1 MSAVGQSGASTA
13 DASLPPRRRAVV
25 LVGNPAAPYSRGL
38 RIARALDRAGYVV
51 EIAAVATP
59 DVPDLERDGP
69 VTLRRYRPSG
79 PWASMAA
86 TFQPAAPRR
95 RGGSL
100 GSPFRVARRLGG
112 ALRRWAFW
120 PHTVR
125 GWWTTLER
133 DLEPADVYHACGS
146 LAIAPA
152 LAARARDRAAGRRSH
167 VIYDAIDDVVE
178 GNNFLGVPRP
188 VRAVLARRERRWARA
203 ADARTTVND
212 ALADNLRRRWG
223 TDRPTVI
230 PNWPER
236 GLRPD
241 DPVPDL
247 LRTRLGLAPS
257 TRIVLF
263 QGRLGPHLGIEQAAR
278 AVLEVDDAVLCLI
291 GFGRGYEASRARDG
305 EPAFAG
311 RHFTLPAVH
320 PDELLEWTASADAV
334 VVPLPPVSAN
344 QRASSPNKFWEA
356 IAAGTPVV
364 LGPGLDVMGEL
375 VTTHDL
381 GVVASSL
388 RPADL
393 ASAMCRVLDVEPAA
407 ALARRRRIAG
417 VAAER
422 FSWPVAEARYLDL
435 VRGFQALDRHQR
447 AVVLVGNPA
456 NPYSRGLRVARSL
469 VERGF
474 EVEIAA
480 MASEGVPDEEREGP
494 IRIRRYAARG
504 PWVGWHA
511 GPSGPPGVAR
521 KVVFRAHNVAA
532 RLVPAIR
539 RQPAPTLDVIRRRLF
554 WPTAPR
560 GWWSALVAELPPA
573 DLYHCCG
580 IQAIGIAGELARGAR
595 SEGRA
600 GRVVYDVIDAI
611 LDSNNYARTSR
622 PVLAF
627 YRRRERGWAH
637 AADAIVTV
645 NESIA
650 AHLRST
656 WRLDT
661 TPTVLLNCQPRWTPP
676 AVRPDRIREAT
687 GLPAER
693 AIVLYLGRIGRERGL
708 DEAAEA
714 VLRLD
719 DAALVVLGFGPWA
732 ETLRQRDADPR
743 FVGRHVTLPPVHP
756 DEVPEWTAS
765 ADVSIVA
772 VPGNSLNQRLSTPN
786 KFWESMTAGTPI
798 VVGRDL
804 EVMRSIVEAEDIG
817 ATADPA
823 DPDDLA
829 RALRSLIEAP
839 AAERDARRARALAA
853 ARDRYNWE
861 TAVQPY
867 LALVA
872 RLVPPADGRR

>member
-1 MSAVGQSGASTA
+1 M
-13 DASLPPRRRAVV
+13 
-25 LVGNPAAPYSRGL
+25 
-38 RIARALDRAGYVV
+38 
-51 EIAAVATP
+51 
-59 DVPDLERDGP
+59 
-69 VTLRRYRPSG
+69 
-79 PWASMAA
+79 
-86 TFQPAAPRR
+86 
-95 RGGSL
+95 
-100 GSPFRVARRLGG
+100 
-112 ALRRWAFW
+112 
-120 PHTVR
+120 
-125 GWWTTLER
+125 
-133 DLEPADVYHACGS
+133 
-146 LAIAPA
+146 
-152 LAARARDRAAGRRSH
+152 
-167 VIYDAIDDVVE
+167 
-178 GNNFLGVPRP
+178 
-188 VRAVLARRERRWARA
+188 LARRERRWARA
-203 ADARTTVND
+203 ADARATVND
-212 ALADNLRRRWG
+212 ALADNLMRRWG
-223 TDRPTVI
+223 SDRPTVI

-236 GLRPD
+236 GLDPD

-247 LRTRLGLAPS
+247 LRTRLGLPPS

-263 QGRLGPHLGIEQAAR
+263 QGRLGPHLGTDEAAR

-291 GFGRGYEASRARDG
+291 GFGRGYEASRARDD

-320 PDELLEWTASADAV
+320 PDELGGWTASADAV

-356 IAAGTPVV
+356 LAAGTPVV
-364 LGPGLDVMGEL
+364 LGPGLDVMGRL

-381 GVVASSL
+381 GVVATSL

-393 ASAMCRVLDVEPAA
+393 AAAMREVLDVEPAA

-417 VAAER
+417 IAAQE
-422 FSWPVAEARYLDL
+422 FSWPVAEARYLGL
-435 VRGFQALDRHQR
+435 VHGLASADDARPR

-469 VERGF
+469 VDRGF
-474 EVEIAA
+474 DVEIAA
-480 MASEGVPDEEREGP
+480 MAGEGVPDEEWDGP

-504 PWVGWHA
+504 QWVGWHA
-511 GPSGPPGVAR
+511 GPSGPPGIAR
-521 KVVFRAHNVAA
+521 KVVFRAHKALA
-532 RLVPAIR
+532 RVVPAVAS
-539 RQPAPTLDVIRRRLF
+539 QPAPTLDVIRRRLF

-560 GWWSALVAELPPA
+560 AWWSTLGAELPPA

-580 IQAIGIAGELARGAR
+580 VQAIGIAGELARDAR
-595 SEGRA
+595 AKGRA

-627 YRRRERGWAH
+627 YRRRERRWAH
-637 AADAIVTV
+637 AADVIVTV
-645 NESIA
+645 NEPIA
-650 AHLRST
+650 EHLRRA
-656 WRLDT
+656 WRLGVA
-661 TPTVLLNCQPRWTPP
+661 PTVLLNCQPRWTPP

-693 AIVLYLGRIGRERGL
+693 AIVLFLGRIGRERGL

-732 ETLRQRDADPR
+732 DTLRQRDADPR

-756 DEVPEWTAS
+756 DDVPAWTAS

-772 VPGNSLNQRLSTPN
+772 VPANSLNQRLSTPN

-829 RALRSLIEAP
+829 RALRSLLEAP

-861 TAVQPY
+861 TAVEPY
-867 LALVA
+867 LALVE
-872 RLVPPADGRR
+872 RLVPAAAGRRGPAPAPSPERGGIIR

>member
-1 MSAVGQSGASTA
+1 VSGVAR
-13 DASLPPRRRAVV
+13 RRRAVV

-38 RIARALDRAGYVV
+38 RIARALDRAGYAV

-59 DVPDLERDGP
+59 ELPDREGEGP
-69 VTLRRYRPSG
+69 ITLRRYRPSG

-95 RGGSL
+95 RGGTL
-100 GSPFRVARRLGG
+100 GAPLRVARRLAG

-125 GWWTTLER
+125 GWWATLEH
-133 DLEPADVYHACGS
+133 DLEPADLYHACGS
-146 LAIAPA
+146 LAMAPA
-152 LAARARDRAAGRRSH
+152 LAARARDHAAGRQSR
-167 VIYDAIDDVVE
+167 VVYDAIDDVVA
-178 GNNFLGVPRP
+178 GNNFLGFPRP
-188 VRAVLARRERRWARA
+188 VRSLLSRRERRWARA

-212 ALADNLRRRWG
+212 ALADRLQRRWG
-223 TDRPTVI
+223 TGRPTVI

-236 GLRPD
+236 VLGPD

-247 LRTRLGLAPS
+247 LRGRLGLSPA

-263 QGRLGPHLGIEQAAR
+263 QGRLGPHLGIDEAAH
-278 AVLEVDDAVLCLI
+278 AVLDVDDAVLCLI
-291 GFGRGYEASRARDG
+291 GFGRGYEASRVRDR

-364 LGPGLDVMGEL
+364 IGPGLDVMAEQ
-375 VTTHDL
+375 VQTHDL
-381 GVVASSL
+381 GVVAASL

-393 ASAMCRVLDVEPAA
+393 AAAIGRVLDVDPEV
-407 ALARRRRIAG
+407 ALARRRRIAR

-422 FSWPVAEARYLDL
+422 FSWPVAEERYLEL
-435 VRGFQALDRHQR
+435 VRELGQPAAGRSPR

-469 VERGF
+469 VDRGF
-474 EVEIAA
+474 DVEIAA
-480 MASEGVPDEEREGP
+480 MAGEGLPDEEYEGP

-504 PWVGWHA
+504 RWVDWHA
-511 GPSGPPGVAR
+511 GPSGPSGIAR
-521 KVVFRAHNVAA
+521 KVLFRAHKVAA
-532 RLVPAIR
+532 RLVPSLAT
-539 RQPAPTLDVIRRRLF
+539 QPAPTLDVIRRRLF

-560 GWWSALVAELPPA
+560 GWWAALMDELPPA

-580 IQAIGIAGELARGAR
+580 IQAIGIAGWLSRDAKAK
-595 SEGRA
+595 GRA

-627 YRRRERGWAH
+627 YRRRERGWAR

-645 NESIA
+645 NRPIA
-650 AHLRST
+650 EHLRSI
-656 WRLDT
+656 WRLDAP
-661 TPTVLLNCQPRWTPP
+661 PTVLLNCQPRWTPP
-676 AVRPDRIREAT
+676 AVRPDRIRAAT

-693 AIVLYLGRIGRERGL
+693 AIVLFLGKIGRERGL
-708 DEAAEA
+708 DEAAQA

-732 ETLRQRDADPR
+732 ETLRGRDADPR
-743 FVGRHVTLPPVHP
+743 FAGRHVTLPPVHP
-756 DEVPEWTAS
+756 DAVPEWTAS

-772 VPGNSLNQRLSTPN
+772 VPANSLNQRLSTPN

-804 EVMRSIVEAEDIG
+804 EVMRGIVEAEDIG
-817 ATADPA
+817 ATADPT

-829 RALRSLIEAP
+829 RALRSLIDAP
-839 AAERDARRARALAA
+839 VEEREARRARALAA

-861 TAVQPY
+861 TAVEPY
-867 LALVA
+867 LALVE
-872 RLVPPADGRR
+872 RLVPAVAGRR

>member
-1 MSAVGQSGASTA
+1 MSGVES
-13 DASLPPRRRAVV
+13 PRRRAVV

-38 RIARALDRAGYVV
+38 RIARALDRDGYEV
-51 EIAAVATP
+51 EIAAVAGP
-59 DVPDLERDGP
+59 DVPELEQEGSI
-69 VTLRRYRPSG
+69 TIRRYRPSG

-86 TFQPAAPRR
+86 TFKPAPARR
-95 RGGSL
+95 RGGML
-100 GSPFRVARRLGG
+100 GSPLRVARRLAG

-125 GWWTTLER
+125 GWWATLER
-133 DLEPADVYHACGS
+133 DLAPAELYHACGS

-167 VIYDAIDDVVE
+167 VVYDAIDDVVE
-178 GNNFLGVPRP
+178 GNNFLGIPLP

-212 ALADNLRRRWG
+212 ALAGNLARRWG
-223 TDRPTVI
+223 TPGPTVI
-230 PNWPER
+230 PNWPAR
-236 GLRPD
+236 GLAPD
-241 DPVPDL
+241 QPVPDL
-247 LRTRLGLAPS
+247 LRRQLGLPPS
-257 TRIVLF
+257 TRLVLF
-263 QGRLGPHLGIEQAAR
+263 QGRLGPHLGTDEAAR

-291 GFGRGYEASRARDG
+291 GFGRGFEASRARDS
-305 EPAFAG
+305 EPAFVG

-320 PDELLEWTASADAV
+320 PDQLLEWTASADAV

-356 IAAGTPVV
+356 LAAGTPVV
-364 LGPGLDVMGEL
+364 VGPGLDVMDGL
-375 VTTHDL
+375 VTRHDL
-381 GVVASSL
+381 GVVAASL
-388 RPADL
+388 RADDL
-393 ASAMCRVLDVEPAA
+393 AAAIRRVLDVDPET
-407 ALARRRRIAG
+407 ALARRRRIAA
-417 VAAER
+417 VAAEQ

-435 VRGFQALDRHQR
+435 IRAFSAGGDRPR

-469 VERGF
+469 ADRGF
-474 EVEIAA
+474 DVEIAA
-480 MASEGVPDEEREGP
+480 MAADGVADEERDGP

-504 PWVGWHA
+504 RWVQWHA
-511 GPSGPPGVAR
+511 GPTGPPGIAR
-521 KVVFRAHNVAA
+521 KILFRAHKVAA
-532 RLVPAIR
+532 TLVPAIR

-580 IQAIGIAGELARGAR
+580 VQAIGVAGKLARDAR
-595 SEGRA
+595 AHGRA
-600 GRVVYDVIDAI
+600 GLVVYDVIDAI

-622 PVLAF
+622 PILAF
-627 YRRRERGWAH
+627 YRRRERGWAR

-645 NESIA
+645 NEPIA
-650 AHLRST
+650 AHLRAT
-656 WRLDT
+656 WGLDSP
-661 TPTVLLNCQPRWTPP
+661 PTVLLNCQPRWTPP
-676 AVRPDRIREAT
+676 AARPDRIRAAT

-693 AIVLYLGRIGRERGL
+693 AIVLFLGKIGRERGL

-732 ETLRQRDADPR
+732 GVLRERDADPR
-743 FVGRHVTLPPVHP
+743 FAGRHVTLPPVHP
-756 DEVPEWTAS
+756 DDVPEWTAS

-772 VPGNSLNQRLSTPN
+772 VPANSLNQRLSTPN

-798 VVGRDL
+798 VVGREL

-817 ATADPA
+817 AAADPA

-839 AAERDARRARALAA
+839 PAERDARRGRALGA

-861 TAVQPY
+861 AAVGLY
-867 LALVA
+867 LDLVE
-872 RLVPPADGRR
+872 RLVPSAASRRRR

>member
-1 MSAVGQSGASTA
+1 
-13 DASLPPRRRAVV
+13 
-25 LVGNPAAPYSRGL
+25 L
-38 RIARALDRAGYVV
+38 RIARALDRAGYRV

-59 DVPDLERDGP
+59 DLPEREEDGP
-69 VTLRRYRPSG
+69 ITLRRYRPSG

-86 TFQPAAPRR
+86 TFRPAVPRR
-95 RGGSL
+95 RGGIL
-100 GSPFRVARRLGG
+100 GSPFRIARRLAG

-125 GWWTTLER
+125 GWWATLER
-133 DLEPADVYHACGS
+133 ELEPADLYHACGS

-152 LAARARDRAAGRRSH
+152 LAARERDRAAGRRSH
-167 VIYDAIDDVVE
+167 VVYDAIDDVVE

-188 VRAVLARRERRWARA
+188 VRAVLARRERRWARS

-212 ALADNLRRRWG
+212 ALADNLVRRWD

-236 GLRPD
+236 GLGPD

-247 LRTRLGLAPS
+247 LRERLGLSRS

-263 QGRLGPHLGIEQAAR
+263 QGRLGPHLGTDEAAQ
-278 AVLEVDDAVLCLI
+278 AVLQVDDAVLCLI
-291 GFGRGYEASRARDG
+291 GFGRGYEASRARDA
-305 EPAFAG
+305 EPPFAG

-320 PDELLEWTASADAV
+320 PDELPGWTASADAV

-364 LGPGLDVMGEL
+364 VAPGLDVMGGL

-381 GVVASSL
+381 GVVAASL
-388 RPADL
+388 RPDDL
-393 ASAMCRVLDVEPAA
+393 AAAIRRVVDVEPDV
-407 ALARRRRIAG
+407 ALARRRRIAL
-417 VAAER
+417 VAATH

-435 VRGFQALDRHQR
+435 IRTIAAPRTRQR

-469 VERGF
+469 AGRGF

-480 MASEGVPDEEREGP
+480 MAGEGVPDEEYDGP
-494 IRIRRYAARG
+494 IRIRRYPARG
-504 PWVGWHA
+504 RWVDWHA
-511 GPSGPPGVAR
+511 GPSGPPGFAR
-521 KVVFRAHNVAA
+521 KLLFRAHKVAA
-532 RLVPAIR
+532 GLVPPLAS
-539 RQPAPTLDVIRRRLF
+539 QPAPTLDVIRRRLF

-560 GWWSALVAELPPA
+560 GWWAALRADLPPA

-580 IQAIGIAGELARGAR
+580 VQAIGIARDLARDAKTR
-595 SEGRA
+595 GRA

-611 LDSNNYARTSR
+611 LDSNNYARTSP

-627 YRRRERGWAH
+627 YRRRERGWAR
-637 AADAIVTV
+637 AADAVVTV
-645 NESIA
+645 NEPIA
-650 AHLRST
+650 EHLRRI
-656 WRLDT
+656 WRLDSA
-661 TPTVLLNCQPRWTPP
+661 PTVLLNCQPRWTPP

-687 GLPAER
+687 GLPRER
-693 AIVLYLGRIGRERGL
+693 AIVLFLGKIGRERGL

-732 ETLRQRDADPR
+732 ETLGQRDVDPR

-756 DEVPEWTAS
+756 DDVPEWTAS

-772 VPGNSLNQRLSTPN
+772 VPANSLNQRLSTPN

-804 EVMRSIVEAEDIG
+804 EVMRAIVDAEDIG
-817 ATADPA
+817 AAADPA
-823 DPDDLA
+823 DPEDLA

-839 AAERDARRARALAA
+839 AAERDVRRARALEA
-853 ARDRYNWE
+853 ARARYNWE

-867 LALVA
+867 LAVVE
-872 RLVPPADGRR
+872 RLVPVADSHG